1 MSRGG
6 HKISRDT
13 EFSSIPNE
21 EPSWMDDYLEAVK
34 KYSVKTKKE
43 DDALFNQINSIL
55 GINKSKYSSVEE
67 AVLDMQKRT
76 GLLDLL
82 QKKASEVEPQ
92 LFSKAPNLK
101 TFIDN
106 HVSSFPGTSV
116 DAVVFN
122 IMKVPSFKSI
132 IPSGEDV
139 DDDVKGYINSK
150 IMQANP
156 NSRDLGDLNFGK
168 ADVEIDALTVKDNN
182 PLNILTPVS
191 F

>member
-6 HKISRDT
+6 SKISRDR
-13 EFSSIPNE
+13 EFSSIANE
-21 EPSWMDDYLEAVK
+21 EPSWLNEYLDAVK
-34 KYSVKTKKE
+34 KYSVKTKK
-43 DDALFNQINSIL
+43 DDEALFSQINSIL
-55 GINKSKYSSVEE
+55 GKNKNKYSSVEE

-76 GLLDLL
+76 GLLDIL
-82 QKKASEVEPQ
+82 QKQASGDPE
-92 LFSKAPNLK
+92 LFRSTPALK

-122 IMKVPSFKSI
+122 IMKIPSFKSI

-139 DDDVKGYINSK
+139 SDDVKQYINKK
-150 IMQANP
+150 IMQVNP
-156 NSRDLGDLNFGK
+156 GGVEVGDSGFGK
-168 ADVEIDALTVKDNN
+168 ADVEIDAGTAKGND
-182 PLNILTPVS
+182 PLNILTPAS